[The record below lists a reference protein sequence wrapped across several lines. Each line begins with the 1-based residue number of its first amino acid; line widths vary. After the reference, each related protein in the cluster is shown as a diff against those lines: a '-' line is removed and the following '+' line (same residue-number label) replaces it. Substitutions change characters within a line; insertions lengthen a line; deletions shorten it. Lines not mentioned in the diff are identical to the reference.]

1 MGPAGGD
8 DLFEVLERLG
18 GLLRALAREAAARHG
33 LQPVHVEILH
43 YLMRCNRYSDTPG
56 ALVRYLGSTKGTV
69 SQSLLLLER
78 KGLVR
83 RLPDASDR
91 RRVRLRLT
99 ARARRLLAQ
108 LWPPAAWVEAVGA
121 LPAER
126 RRVLAEEARELLR
139 ALQHAN
145 GSRSF
150 GVCRSCRHHL
160 RTADGARCA
169 LTGERLS
176 AADAG
181 RICADHE
188 PAAA

>member
-1 MGPAGGD
+1 MGRSGED
-8 DLFEVLERLG
+8 DLFEGLERLG
-18 GLLRALAREAAARHG
+18 GLLRALVRDAAARHG

-69 SQSLLLLER
+69 SQSLILLER

-99 ARARRLLAQ
+99 ARGRRLLAQ
-108 LWPPAAWVEAVGA
+108 LWPPRAWVEAAGT
-121 LPAER
+121 LPGQR
-126 RRVLAEEARELLR
+126 RRVLAEEVRGLLR
-139 ALQHAN
+139 ALQRAS
-145 GSRSF
+145 GGRSF
-150 GVCRSCRHHL
+150 GVCRTCRHHE
-160 RTADGARCA
+160 RTAEGARCA

-188 PAAA
+188 AAAA